1 MFENRKEQVQKL
13 VELEGIKP
21 VKIIRILEPEIR
33 EAVSSFVSYKTIQ
46 KRIKDELGIEIKY
59 PTLAN
64 EIKSLLKGGKKA
76 KNKVVEEVKKAD
88 DVENKLSKILNLKK

>member
-33 EAVSSFVSYKTIQ
+33 EALKSFVSYKTIQ
-46 KRIKDELGIEIKY
+46 KAIKDELGIEIKY

-76 KNKVVEEVKKAD
+76 KSVDGVKKAD
-88 DVENKLSKILNLKK
+88 DVENKLNKILNLK